1 MTQVLGLL
9 AQGGV
14 NGMNKLAQLWRDNRG
29 VIVFL
34 SLMFVFRSA
43 VADWNDVPSGSMQPT
58 IQIGDRLL
66 VNKMAYDIRL
76 PFTTTSLIKRA
87 DPKRGDIVIF
97 ISEVADNRLVK
108 RVIGVPGDVVAMHN
122 NVLSINGQVLN
133 YIAAEQEADSAKLLT
148 EQLDTVKHQVK
159 LAPFSTGRDSFAA
172 VTVPKGHYLVLGDN
186 RDNSADS
193 RVIGFVPRD
202 EIVGRASTVLFSLD
216 YDNYFLPRSERFLA
230 KL

>member
-1 MTQVLGLL
+1 
-9 AQGGV
+9 
-14 NGMNKLAQLWRDNRG
+14 MNKLAQLWRDNRG

-87 DPKRGDIVIF
+87 DPKRGEIVIF

-108 RVIGVPGDVVAMHN
+108 RVIGIPGDVVAMHN
-122 NVLSINGQVLN
+122 NVLSINGQPLS
-133 YIAAEQEADSAKLLT
+133 YIAVDEAADSSKVLS
-148 EQLDTVKHQVK
+148 EQLDAIKHQVK

-172 VTVPKGHYLVLGDN
+172 VTVPKDHYLVLGDN

>member
-1 MTQVLGLL
+1 
-9 AQGGV
+9 
-14 NGMNKLAQLWRDNRG
+14 MNKLAKLWRDNRG

-97 ISEVADNRLVK
+97 VSEVADNRLVK
-108 RVIGVPGDVVAMHN
+108 RVVGVPGDVVAMQN
-122 NVLSINGQVLN
+122 NVLSINGKPLS
-133 YIAAEQEADSAKLLT
+133 YIAADEAVDNSKVLT
-148 EQLDTVKHQVK
+148 EQLDSIKHQVK

-172 VTVPKGHYLVLGDN
+172 VTVPEGHYLVLGDN

-193 RVIGFVPRD
+193 RVIGFVPRG
-202 EIVGRASTVLFSLD
+202 EIVGRARTVLFSLD

-230 KL
+230 AL

>member
-1 MTQVLGLL
+1 MS
-9 AQGGV
+9 
-14 NGMNKLAQLWRDNRG
+14 KLTQLWRDYRS

-87 DPKRGDIVIF
+87 DPERGDVVIF
-97 ISEVADNRLVK
+97 LSEVADNRLVK
-108 RVIGVPGDVVAMHN
+108 RVVGVPGDVVAMHN
-122 NVLSINGQVLN
+122 NVLSINGQVLS
-133 YIAAEQEADSAKLLT
+133 YVSAQSDADNATVLT
-148 EQLDTVKHQVK
+148 EQLGAVTHKVK
-159 LAPFSTGRDSFAA
+159 LAPFSSGRDSFAA
-172 VTVPKGHYLVLGDN
+172 VTVPQGHYLVLGDN

-216 YDNYFLPRSERFLA
+216 YDNYYLPRSERFLA
-230 KL
+230 SL

>member
-1 MTQVLGLL
+1 
-9 AQGGV
+9 
-14 NGMNKLAQLWRDNRG
+14 MNKLAQLWRDNRG

-122 NVLSINGQVLN
+122 NVLSVNGQVLN

-172 VTVPKGHYLVLGDN
+172 VTGPKGHYLVLGDN

-193 RVIGFVPRD
+193 RVIGFGPRD